1 MKVPSFFKRKYRGLH
16 VFMYSPGKRMG
27 KGRDHQKTPQNTDS
41 PIYVFLILKLTPDIA
56 AALRT
61 FRYKQWKNTGTESDI
76 VSDANR
82 KNGTS

>member
-1 MKVPSFFKRKYRGLH
+1 
-16 VFMYSPGKRMG
+16 MG

-61 FRYKQWKNTGTESDI
+61 FGYKQWKNTGTESDI